1 MPPFHYVVMRND
13 VFDATLAINVILCV
27 KEVYNTNTHEKVAL
41 LYILGIIQHT
51 KGMSYF
57 NSQPK
62 SLQYESERE
71 LRTTVELFCSCTQ
84 FYQKK

>member
-27 KEVYNTNTHEKVAL
+27 KEVYNTNTQKSCFAL
-41 LYILGIIQHT
+41 YFWIIQHT

-84 FYQKK
+84 FYQTK